1 MALLDRM
8 RRKIHMA
15 AVQDQDG
22 NSLIEFSATLG
33 VMFTFVYVLM
43 QICMALYTYGM
54 ISECA
59 REATRWASVRGSTC
73 KTSGGSSCTATTTTV
88 ANYAKGLGFPNIGG
102 SALNPVASYPDTNEA
117 PGSRVKVTITYPYT
131 VNLPFV
137 PKQTLSLQVSSEMY
151 ILQ

>member
-1 MALLDRM
+1 MTLLDRM
-8 RRKIHMA
+8 RPKIDVA
-15 AVQDQDG
+15 AVHDQDG
-22 NSLIEFSATLG
+22 SSLVEFSATLG
-33 VMFTFVYVLM
+33 LMFTFVYILM

-73 KTSGGSSCTATTTTV
+73 QTAAGSSCTATTTTV
-88 ANYAKGLGFPNIGG
+88 SNYAKGLGFPNIGG
-102 SALNPVASYPDTNEA
+102 GALNPVASYPDTNEA
-117 PGSRVKVTITYPYT
+117 PGSRVKVTITYPYS

-137 PKQTLSLQVSSEMY
+137 PKQTISLQVSSEMY